1 LGVSASVRLQ
11 KTNYITGL
19 IQALYIHE
27 IKVNLNE
34 IKVINSLIDVKINNL
49 MKILNPLINSARPQV
64 NNILQQ
70 GI

>member
-1 LGVSASVRLQ
+1 MRLQ

-49 MKILNPLINSARPQV
+49 MKILNPLISSARPQV

>member
-1 LGVSASVRLQ
+1 MSASVRLQ

-49 MKILNPLINSARPQV
+49 MKILNPLISSARPQV

>member
-1 LGVSASVRLQ
+1 MSASVRLQ

>member
-1 LGVSASVRLQ
+1 MRLQ